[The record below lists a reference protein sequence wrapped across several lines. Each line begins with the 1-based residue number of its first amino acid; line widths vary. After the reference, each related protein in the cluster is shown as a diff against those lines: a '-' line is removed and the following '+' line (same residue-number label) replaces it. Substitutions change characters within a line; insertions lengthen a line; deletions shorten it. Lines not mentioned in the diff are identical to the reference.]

1 MSEKMKE
8 AEKIFGPPGTGKTDR
23 LIKKVSHLINEKG
36 IKPEDICYITFTNK
50 GIDEVRERLKVTKK
64 TEGYESFATI
74 HGLCNGFLKGRESR
88 LVSEGDFEY
97 WAKRED
103 GDLKREFNGDLENN
117 FIIQV
122 YNLHR
127 VANISLREAFT
138 RLNER
143 NYKWNRLEEYVRSWE
158 LYKQNNK
165 LHDFTDQILNA
176 LDVNRFKE
184 YKAVFLDEAQDSS
197 WCQWQVIKK
206 IMDKG
211 SVEYLYI
218 AGDDDQAIFDW
229 NGGEVK
235 YFLSNY
241 TFVCKPVILQ
251 KSYRLT
257 NQHISFAE
265 QISSDIKHRQQKKYF
280 SDHAH
285 SGEIHY
291 TDRFSQIP
299 VKDGESWTIM
309 VTGAPVMSEI
319 KDLLIR
325 HRAWFTQTTAKGY
338 VHYPVG
344 AKIIAALKC
353 FFDLQKDKYVTR
365 SNLLSYR
372 TLVKPKNFKP
382 KQWEE
387 LDPDQLY
394 KAQDLQDMFGLDF
407 SVDWKEAFAN
417 VNNPEWNR
425 KKKYI
430 MDCVDQGVDI
440 FDKKPKIKL
449 CTIHS
454 MKGGEDENTVVVGNM
469 EMPFHKKYKSFD
481 HVEKDT
487 IKRMFYVACTRAK
500 QRMYIYMCP
509 SLKFRFDFD
518 TVYRSYKE
526 RKEVA

>member
-1 MSEKMKE
+1 
-8 AEKIFGPPGTGKTDR
+8 
-23 LIKKVSHLINEKG
+23 
-36 IKPEDICYITFTNK
+36 
-50 GIDEVRERLKVTKK
+50 
-64 TEGYESFATI
+64 
-74 HGLCNGFLKGRESR
+74 
-88 LVSEGDFEY
+88 
-97 WAKRED
+97 
-103 GDLKREFNGDLENN
+103 
-117 FIIQV
+117 
-122 YNLHR
+122 
-127 VANISLREAFT
+127 
-138 RLNER
+138 
-143 NYKWNRLEEYVRSWE
+143 

-481 HVEKDT
+481 HIEKDT

>member
-1 MSEKMKE
+1 MSVKIKE
-8 AEKIFGPPGTGKTDR
+8 AEKIFGPPGTGKTRR
-23 LIKKVSHLINEKG
+23 LITKVSWLINEKK
-36 IKPEDICYITFTNK
+36 IDPEDICYITFTNK

-64 TEGYESFATI
+64 TDGYESFATI
-74 HGLCNGFLKGRESR
+74 HGLCNGFLKGKESR

-97 WAKRED
+97 WAKKED
-103 GDLKREFNGDLENN
+103 GDLKKEFGGDLDNN
-117 FIIQV
+117 FVIQV
-122 YNLHR
+122 YNLYR

-138 RLNER
+138 KLNER
-143 NYKWNRLEEYVRSWE
+143 NYKWNRLEGYIKSWE
-158 LYKQNNK
+158 FFKQNNK

-176 LDVNRFKE
+176 LDVDRFKE

-235 YFLSNY
+235 YFLNAY
-241 TFVCKPVILQ
+241 TSVCKSKVLE

-257 NQHISFAE
+257 NQHIHFAE
-265 QISSDIKHRQQKKYF
+265 QISSDIKYRQEKEYH
-280 SDHAH
+280 SDHEH

-299 VKDGESWTIM
+299 IKDGQSWTIM
-309 VTGAPVMSEI
+309 VTGSSVMSEL

-325 HRAWFTQTTAKGY
+325 QRAWFVQTTAKGY

-344 AKIIAALKC
+344 AKIIAALQC
-353 FFDLQKDKYVTR
+353 FFTLHQDKYVTR
-365 SNLLSYR
+365 SELLNYR

-382 KQWEE
+382 KQLEE

-394 KAQDLQDMFGLDF
+394 KAQDLKDMFGLDF

-430 MDCVDQGVDI
+430 MDCIDQGVDI

-469 EMPFHKKYKSFD
+469 EMPFYKKYKSFD

-509 SLKFRFDFD
+509 NLKFRFDFD
-518 TVYRSYKE
+518 KMYRTYKE

>member
-1 MSEKMKE
+1 MSQKIKE
-8 AEKIFGPPGTGKTDR
+8 AEKIFGPPGTGKTNR
-23 LIKKVSHLINEKG
+23 LIEKVDHLIKEKG

-74 HGLCNGFLKGRESR
+74 HGLCNGFLKGKESR

-97 WAKRED
+97 WAKKED
-103 GDLKREFNGDLENN
+103 GDVKREFNGDMDNN

-127 VANISLREAFT
+127 VANIPLREAFT
-138 RLNER
+138 KLNER
-143 NYKWNRLEEYVRSWE
+143 NYKWNRLEEYVKSWE

-176 LDVNRFKE
+176 LDVDRFKE
-184 YKAVFLDEAQDSS
+184 YRAVFLDEAQDSS

-206 IMDKG
+206 LMD
-211 SVEYLYI
+211 
-218 AGDDDQAIFDW
+218 
-229 NGGEVK
+229 
-235 YFLSNY
+235 
-241 TFVCKPVILQ
+241 
-251 KSYRLT
+251 
-257 NQHISFAE
+257 QHINFARE
-265 QISSDIKHRQQKKYF
+265 ISSDIKYRQDKEYF
-280 SDHAH
+280 SDHEY
-285 SGEIHY
+285 SGEIYY
-291 TDRFSQIP
+291 TDQFSQIP

-319 KDLLIR
+319 KELLMR

-353 FFDLQKDKYVTR
+353 FFDLQKGKYVTR

-372 TLVKPKNFKP
+372 TLIKPKNFKP
-382 KQWEE
+382 KQLEE

-394 KAQDLQDMFGLDF
+394 KAQDLENMFGLDF
-407 SVDWKEAFAN
+407 SVNWKEVFAN
-417 VNNPEWNR
+417 VNNPEWKR

-430 MDCVDQGVDI
+430 ADCIDQGVDI

-469 EMPFHKKYKSFD
+469 EMPFHKKYRSFD
-481 HVEKDT
+481 DIEKDT

-500 QRMYIYMCP
+500 RRMYIYMCP
-509 SLKFRFDFD
+509 NLKFRFDFNII
-518 TVYRSYKE
+518 YRAYKQ